1 MTSPLAQA
9 DAVASTD
16 VAQAETLY
24 KQILST
30 KAADDEGLRDQ
41 ETALVR
47 LGAIYKASGNADA
60 LAELV
65 TQSRSFMSNIAKA
78 KTAKLIRTLI
88 DAFPPEAR
96 EKQITVVKDNIE
108 WARNESRVFLRQ
120 SLEVRLIGLQIE
132 NQHYRP
138 ALALIESLLKELK
151 RLDDKMIL
159 TEVHLLESRV
169 NHATKNYAKA
179 KAALTSAKTAA
190 AAIYCPPLLQA
201 QLDMQS
207 GILHT
212 EDKDYKTGYSYFFET
227 FEGFSGQDDDRALPA
242 LKNMCLCKIMMS
254 LPDDVAPI
262 LALKAAAKY
271 QGREVEAMQA
281 VANALKE
288 RSLEM
293 FEKALKDY
301 SKVLLLI
308 RCSVELHTDL
318 LIRTHL
324 ALLYDTLLE
333 QNMVRVIEPYSTV
346 ELSYIAQEV
355 GQPLNSVES
364 KLSQMILDG
373 IFQGVLDQEKGRLI
387 VYDEPEKD
395 PSEFGNGVELRK
407 RRCIK
412 QNSDALELW

>member
-9 DAVASTD
+9 DAVAATD
-16 VAQAETLY
+16 AAQAETLY

-60 LAELV
+60 LADLV

-132 NQHYRP
+132 TQHFRP
-138 ALALIESLLKELK
+138 ALALIDTLLKELK

-271 QGREVEAMQA
+271 QGRETEAMQA

-288 RSLEM
+288 RSLEL

-301 SKVLLLI
+301 SK
-308 RCSVELHTDL
+308 ELHTDL

-355 GQPLNSVES
+355 GQPLSSVES

-395 PSEFGNGVELRK
+395 STYATALDT
-407 RRCIK
+407 IK
-412 QNSDALELW
+412 QISEVVNGLSDKARRLT

>member
-1 MTSPLAQA
+1 MTSPLARA
-9 DAVASTD
+9 DALVSTD
-16 VAQAETLY
+16 PAQAETLY
-24 KQILST
+24 KQILSE
-30 KAADDEGLRDQ
+30 KAADDEGLREQ
-41 ETALVR
+41 ETALLR
-47 LGAIYKASGNADA
+47 LGAIYKASGNAEA

-88 DAFPPEAR
+88 DSFPPEAR

-120 SLEVRLIGLQIE
+120 SLEVKLIGLQVE
-132 NQHYRP
+132 NQQYRP
-138 ALALIESLLKELK
+138 ALALIETLLRELK

-169 NHATKNYAKA
+169 NHATKNYSKA
-179 KAALTSAKTAA
+179 KAALTSAKTSA

-207 GILHT
+207 GVLHT

-242 LKNMCLCKIMMS
+242 LKNMCLCKIMMN

-262 LALKAAAKY
+262 LGLKAAAKY
-271 QGREVEAMQA
+271 LSRETEAMQA
-281 VANALKE
+281 VAKALKE
-288 RSLEM
+288 RSLEQ
-293 FEKALKDY
+293 FEKTLQEY
-301 SKVLLLI
+301 SK
-308 RCSVELHTDL
+308 ELHTDL

-333 QNMVRVIEPYSTV
+333 QNLVRVIEPYSVV
-346 ELSYIAQEV
+346 ELAYIAKEV

-373 IFQGVLDQEKGRLI
+373 VFQGVLDQEKGRLI

-395 PSEFGNGVELRK
+395 STYATGLET
-407 RRCIK
+407 IK
-412 QNSDALELW
+412 QISEVVNGLSEKARRLT

>member
-9 DAVASTD
+9 DAVAATD
-16 VAQAETLY
+16 AAQAENLY

-41 ETALVR
+41 EAALVR

-60 LAELV
+60 LADLV
-65 TQSRSFMSNIAKA
+65 TQSRTFMSNIAKA
-78 KTAKLIRTLI
+78 KTAKLIRSLI

-132 NQHYRP
+132 TQHFRP
-138 ALALIESLLKELK
+138 ALALIDTLLKELK

-271 QGREVEAMQA
+271 QGKETEAMQA

-288 RSLEM
+288 RSLEL

-301 SKVLLLI
+301 SKG
-308 RCSVELHTDL
+308 E
-318 LIRTHL
+318 
-324 ALLYDTLLE
+324 
-333 QNMVRVIEPYSTV
+333 
-346 ELSYIAQEV
+346 
-355 GQPLNSVES
+355 
-364 KLSQMILDG
+364 
-373 IFQGVLDQEKGRLI
+373 
-387 VYDEPEKD
+387 
-395 PSEFGNGVELRK
+395 
-407 RRCIK
+407 
-412 QNSDALELW
+412 